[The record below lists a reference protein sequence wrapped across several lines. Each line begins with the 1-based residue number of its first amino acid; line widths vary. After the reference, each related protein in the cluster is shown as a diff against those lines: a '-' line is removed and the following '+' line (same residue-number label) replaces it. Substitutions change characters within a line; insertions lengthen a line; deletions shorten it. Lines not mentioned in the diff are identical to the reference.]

1 MSSPP
6 TRSAPAPP
14 PTEKAAEKEVPTT
27 TTVSTPVGSASATAS
42 LPAWLSGTYMMFY
55 LILFL
60 VWLAAY
66 YFGAAKISYDQT
78 GSGLYAFVAFLFAP
92 IYYPYY
98 AFFVSKP
105 APAPMLGG
113 GKGGIAGT
121 IRSVAKGVDEVAK
134 AILRSV
140 PKRV

>member
-1 MSSPP
+1 MSAPP
-6 TRSAPAPP
+6 TRSTPAPP
-14 PTEKAAEKEVPTT
+14 AIEKAAEKEVATT
-27 TTVSTPVGSASATAS
+27 TTVATPVGSASATAI

-55 LILFL
+55 LILFC
-60 VWLAAY
+60 VWLMAY
-66 YFGAAKISYDQT
+66 YIGAAKISYDQT

-98 AFFVSKP
+98 AFFVSRP

-113 GKGGIAGT
+113 GGSIASK
-121 IRSVAKGVDEVAK
+121 IRQGATLVDTFAK
-134 AILRSV
+134 AILKVV

>member
-1 MSSPP
+1 MSA
-6 TRSAPAPP
+6 SATAAAAPP
-14 PTEKAAEKEVPTT
+14 ATEKVATT
-27 TTVSTPVGSASATAS
+27 TTVATPVGSASATAM
-42 LPAWLSGTYMMFY
+42 LPAWLSGTYMTFY
-55 LILFL
+55 LILFC
-60 VWLAAY
+60 VWLVAY

-98 AFFVSKP
+98 AFFVSRP
-105 APAPMLGG
+105 ASAPMMGG
-113 GKGGIAGT
+113 GKTGIAGT

-134 AILRSV
+134 AILKSV

>member
-6 TRSAPAPP
+6 ARSTPAPP
-14 PTEKAAEKEVPTT
+14 ATEKAAEKEVPTT
-27 TTVSTPVGSASATAS
+27 TTVSTPVGSASATAN
-42 LPAWLSGTYMMFY
+42 LPEWLSGTYMMFY

-105 APAPMLGG
+105 APAPMMGG
-113 GKGGIAGT
+113 SKGGIAGT

>member
-1 MSSPP
+1 MSAPP
-6 TRSAPAPP
+6 TRSTPAPP
-14 PTEKAAEKEVPTT
+14 VTEKAAEKEVPTT

-55 LILFL
+55 LILFF

-105 APAPMLGG
+105 ASAPMLGG

-121 IRSVAKGVDEVAK
+121 IRSVAKGIGNVAD
-134 AILRSV
+134 AVLRSV

>member
-1 MSSPP
+1 MSAPP

-14 PTEKAAEKEVPTT
+14 AAEATEKVATT
-27 TTVSTPVGSASATAS
+27 TTVATPVGSASATAI

-55 LILFL
+55 LILFC
-60 VWLAAY
+60 VWLMAY
-66 YFGAAKISYDQT
+66 YIGAAKISYDQT

-98 AFFVSKP
+98 AFFVSRP

-113 GKGGIAGT
+113 GGSIASK
-121 IRSVAKGVDEVAK
+121 IRQGATLVDTFAK
-134 AILRSV
+134 AILKVV

>member
-1 MSSPP
+1 
-6 TRSAPAPP
+6 
-14 PTEKAAEKEVPTT
+14 
-27 TTVSTPVGSASATAS
+27 
-42 LPAWLSGTYMMFY
+42 MFY
-55 LILFL
+55 FILFL

-66 YFGAAKISYDQT
+66 YFGAAKISYDQS
-78 GSGLYAFVAFLFAP
+78 GSGLYAFIAFLFAP
-92 IYYPYY
+92 IYYPYF

-105 APAPMLGG
+105 STPSMMGG
-113 GKGGIAGT
+113 GKTGVMGT

>member
-1 MSSPP
+1 M
-6 TRSAPAPP
+6 
-14 PTEKAAEKEVPTT
+14 
-27 TTVSTPVGSASATAS
+27 
-42 LPAWLSGTYMMFY
+42 LPAWMSGTYMMFY
-55 LILFL
+55 LILFC

-105 APAPMLGG
+105 APAPMMGG
-113 GKGGIAGT
+113 GKSGIVGT

-134 AILRSV
+134 AILKSV